1 MNPAPSA
8 PARPYPPPVSVVL
21 VGNTRS
27 GRGRSRRLFQRFR
40 ARLESAGY
48 RVIPLALGD
57 PGFADAER
65 FDPERFRGAHAL
77 IACGGDGTVNAL
89 ANAAVRTGTP
99 LYHIPTGNEN
109 LFARAFHMTRD
120 PGDLIRALQTRH
132 VLRSD
137 LGRCAGRHFLIM
149 VSLGPDAG
157 VIDRLHRART
167 RALGHLAYA
176 GPMLGEAF
184 HPTLPRLSVTVDGH
198 RVVDHRRGWLV
209 VGNHRHYA
217 ARINFASRA
226 VPDDGLLDVVFM
238 PAANLRDCVNWLG
251 RAWARR
257 HRRDPRLL
265 SVPGRRITVEANGE
279 ALVYQFDGEA
289 AEAIRPSDTL
299 EIDLDRLALP
309 VLTR

>member
-1 MNPAPSA
+1 M
-8 PARPYPPPVSVVL
+8 L
-21 VGNTRS
+21 VGNTRA
-27 GRGRSRRLFQRFR
+27 GRGRARRLFLRFR
-40 ARLESAGY
+40 ARLEDAGY

-65 FDPERFRGAHAL
+65 FDPERFRGSHAL

-109 LFARAFHMTRD
+109 LFARAFRMTRD

-149 VSLGPDAG
+149 VSMGPDAG

-176 GPMLGEAF
+176 EPMLREAIR
-184 HPTLPRLSVTVDGH
+184 PSLPRLSVTIDGERLVH
-198 RVVDHRRGWLV
+198 ERRGWLII
-209 VGNHRHYA
+209 GNHRQYA
-217 ARINFASRA
+217 ARIDFASRA

-238 PAANLRDCVNWLG
+238 PAENLRDCVNWLG
-251 RAWARR
+251 RAWVRR
-257 HRRDPRLL
+257 HRKDPRLL
-265 SVPGRRITVEANGE
+265 GISGRRIVIEANGD

-289 AEAIRPSDTL
+289 AEAIPPSGTL
-299 EIDLDRLALP
+299 EVGLDRLALP